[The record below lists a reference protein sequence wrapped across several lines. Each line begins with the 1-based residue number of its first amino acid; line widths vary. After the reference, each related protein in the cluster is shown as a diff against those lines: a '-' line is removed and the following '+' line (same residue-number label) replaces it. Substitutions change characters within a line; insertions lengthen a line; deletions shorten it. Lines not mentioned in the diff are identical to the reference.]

1 MVDQLTETGEIY
13 SPEVEA
19 LGGEQETKSVQR
31 QAASAILNLP
41 VQTGEPP
48 SVQIDALEEQER
60 NLSDKRPLV
69 EWNQAIYDYFVHP
82 EYAQVEETR
91 DKVFE
96 GLFGEFLDKKY
107 DVDSVEDL
115 MEKGTK
121 LTRKQIAESFKRDAQ
136 ELKDLKEAYGNEI
149 ERRKKQASGKLTLPE
164 PESKKKIT
172 VGYGITEEQPGNVE
186 TLIPRIKKEFLYW
199 MLNDKPESVS
209 DRQKILEMSFPE
221 EEGDQPEELKS
232 FKEFPNLRVRDM
244 DIDPSKVDFDV
255 PEFKNLWGGE
265 NTKVT
270 YVFDKDEGGNPKNYL
285 LFEGSDERGGKKSV
299 KIGTSTFSDPE
310 KLGSDFEEY
319 KLPEL
324 EDNNEQNFWEEFTRI
339 TLDSK
344 PMKTTKFEARHLE
357 REDVVDDD
365 RGSGIEIG
373 EVSPQKIE
381 SDLTEDRS
389 AERGATKEES
399 RELWASE
406 DTVIEY
412 VVSEGGENEDS
423 LRFIGKSASGEKISS
438 QVRMPDLIRMMPAL
452 NVRPLHSRYRM
463 EFWDKLKLLTLG
475 RGDNALKIGSKEFR
489 VRYPIKLQPN
499 EEKLEKFTDDEIKK
513 DVLKFISLWTSAKPE
528 DKITNF
534 GMIYENSEIKDV
546 KIKTKSGEYVKL
558 PYIVFRSVFDGIST
572 RSLDRDSVL
581 GERVVYGAKNMELL
595 PNQSSKNEDILRSFV
610 INDHRLPYDVKIYFG
625 PPVKNKTTSQN

>member
-1 MVDQLTETGEIY
+1 
-13 SPEVEA
+13 
-19 LGGEQETKSVQR
+19 
-31 QAASAILNLP
+31 
-41 VQTGEPP
+41 
-48 SVQIDALEEQER
+48 
-60 NLSDKRPLV
+60 
-69 EWNQAIYDYFVHP
+69 
-82 EYAQVEETR
+82 
-91 DKVFE
+91 
-96 GLFGEFLDKKY
+96 
-107 DVDSVEDL
+107 

-270 YVFDKDEGGNPKNYL
+270 YVFGNDEEGNSKNYL
-285 LFEGSDERGGKKSV
+285 LFEGITELGEKKSV
-299 KIGTSTFSDPE
+299 KIDVSTFSDSE
-310 KLGSDFEEY
+310 TLGSDFEEY
-319 KLPEL
+319 KLPKMQ
-324 EDNNEQNFWEEFTRI
+324 DGDEQDFWDEFTKI

-344 PMKTTKFEARHLE
+344 PLKTTKFEARHLE
-357 REDVVDDD
+357 REDVADDD
-365 RGSGIEIG
+365 QGG
-373 EVSPQKIE
+373 EIE

-581 GERVVYGAKNMELL
+581 GERVLCGAKNMELL

-610 INDHRLPYDVKIYFG
+610 IDGYGLPDEVNIYFG
-625 PPVKNKTTSQN
+625 PPVKNRNTSQK